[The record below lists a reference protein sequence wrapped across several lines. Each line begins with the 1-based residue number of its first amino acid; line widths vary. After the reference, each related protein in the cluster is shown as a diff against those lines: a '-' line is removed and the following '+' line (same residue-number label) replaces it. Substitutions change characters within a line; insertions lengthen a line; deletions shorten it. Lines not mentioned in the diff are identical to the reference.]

1 MGGGKPIGRG
11 QNVDNTRFLTRT
23 GIALKLTPDSLGPHL
38 GKKLLPAYLI
48 SGDEP
53 LLTGEAADAVR
64 AGARAA
70 GFTEREVHFLERG
83 AGWDDVRASAGN
95 LSLFGSRKLLEVR
108 LPSGRPGT
116 AGAAILVSLIERA
129 DPDTVLLILTPRL
142 DRELQAAKWVKAV
155 EAHGAWVPV
164 WPVEAGRLVAW
175 LRERCRRAGL
185 DLTDEALALLA
196 ERTEGNLLA
205 AHQELEKLRL
215 LAPAG
220 RIGADAVLS
229 GVADS
234 ARFDVFRLLEAALEG
249 EPERVLRV
257 LCGLRAEGTEPT
269 LALWGLNK
277 ALRDLWGARSQPAG
291 PPRGVWQRQSAA
303 LEKAVRRAPRLSFP
317 ALSLRAA
324 RADRMIKGRLRG
336 DPWDEMAL
344 LAVDLCGRPAVPAP
358 RSMIK

>member
-1 MGGGKPIGRG
+1 
-11 QNVDNTRFLTRT
+11 
-23 GIALKLTPDSLGPHL
+23 LKLTLDSLDTHL

-64 AGARAA
+64 AAARAA
-70 GFTEREVHFLERG
+70 GFSEREVHFLERG
-83 AGWDDVRASAGN
+83 ANWDDVRASAGN

-116 AGAAILVSLIERA
+116 AGASTLVSLIERG

-142 DRELQAAKWVKAV
+142 DRDTQAAKWVKAA
-155 EAHGAWVPV
+155 EKHGGWLPV
-164 WPVEAGRLVAW
+164 WPVQAGRLAGW
-175 LRERCRRAGL
+175 LRGRCRRIGL
-185 DLTDEALALLA
+185 DLTDEALELLA

-220 RIGADAVLS
+220 RIGADAVVS

-234 ARFDVFRLLEAALEG
+234 ARFDVFRLLDAGLEG
-249 EPERVLRV
+249 ELERALRI
-257 LCGLRAEGTEPT
+257 LSGLRAEGTEPT
-269 LALWGLNK
+269 LVLWALNK
-277 ALRDLWGARSQPAG
+277 ALRDLWGATVQPAG
-291 PPRGVWQRQSAA
+291 PARGWQRRNAA
-303 LEKAVRRAPRLSFP
+303 LERGVRRVPRLSFTT
-317 ALSLRAA
+317 LSLRAA

-344 LAVDLCGRPAVPAP
+344 LAADLCGRPAFPAP
-358 RSMIK
+358 RSVFK

>member
-1 MGGGKPIGRG
+1 M
-11 QNVDNTRFLTRT
+11 
-23 GIALKLTPDSLGPHL
+23 KLTLDSLDTHL
-38 GKKLLPAYLI
+38 AKNLLAAYLI

-64 AGARAA
+64 ARARAA
-70 GFTEREVHFLERG
+70 GFSEREVHFLERG
-83 AGWDDVRASAGN
+83 ANWDDVRASAGN

-108 LPSGRPGT
+108 LPSGRPGAAGT
-116 AGAAILVSLIERA
+116 ATLVSLLERG

-142 DRELQAAKWVKAV
+142 DREMQAAKWVKAL
-155 EAHGAWVPV
+155 ETHGAWVPV
-164 WPVEAGRLVAW
+164 WPVEPAKLVAW
-175 LRERCRRAGL
+175 LRGRCRRMGL
-185 DLTDEALALLA
+185 ELTDEAFELLA

-229 GVADS
+229 VVADS
-234 ARFDVFRLLEAALEG
+234 ARFDVFRLLDAALEG
-249 EPERVLRV
+249 EPGRALRV
-257 LCGLRAEGTEPT
+257 LSGLRAEGTEPT
-269 LALWGLNK
+269 LALWALNK
-277 ALRDLWGARSQPAG
+277 AVRDLWGARSQPAG
-291 PPRGVWQRQSAA
+291 PTRGWQRRSAA

-324 RADRMIKGRLRG
+324 RADRMIKGRLLG

-344 LAVDLCGRPAVPAP
+344 LAADLCARPAFPAP
-358 RSMIK
+358 RSMFKSL

>member
-1 MGGGKPIGRG
+1 M
-11 QNVDNTRFLTRT
+11 
-23 GIALKLTPDSLGPHL
+23 KLTFDSLGSHL

-83 AGWDDVRASAGN
+83 ASWDDVRASAAN

-108 LPSGRPGT
+108 LPSGRPGA
-116 AGAAILVSLIERA
+116 AGGALLVSLIERG
-129 DPDTVLLILTPRL
+129 DPDTVLLLLTPRL
-142 DRELQAAKWVKAV
+142 DREMQAAKWVKAV
-155 EAHGAWVPV
+155 EAHGAWLPV

-175 LRERCRRAGL
+175 LRERCGRAGL

-220 RIGADAVLS
+220 RIGADEVLA

-234 ARFDVFRLLEAALEG
+234 ARFDVFRLLDAALEG
-249 EPERVLRV
+249 EPGRVLRA
-257 LCGLRAEGTEPT
+257 LSGLRAEGIEPT
-269 LALWGLNK
+269 LALWGLSK
-277 ALRDLWGARSQPAG
+277 ALRDLWGATVQPAG
-291 PPRGVWQRQSAA
+291 PTRVWQRQRAA
-303 LEKAVRRAPRLSFP
+303 LEKAVQRAPRLSFA

-344 LAVDLCGRPAVPAP
+344 LAADLCGRSAVAAP